1 MAPAI
6 VALIWLGML
15 TGVSFL
21 ATPVKFIVQD
31 LSLPVA
37 LQVGQATFDL
47 FARVEWGLAAALVA
61 TSGLAWRQRPLTLV
75 LVLAI
80 AGVVAVQAVWL
91 LPALDARV
99 DQIVAG
105 VTPAASSH
113 HMLYASLEAAKAL
126 LLAAAAFLALR
137 RAGPTGLDAGALV
150 QTENS

>member
-15 TGVSFL
+15 IGVSFL

>member
-15 TGVSFL
+15 IGVSFL

-61 TSGLAWRQRPLTLV
+61 TSGRAWRQRPLTLV

>member
-6 VALIWLGML
+6 IALIWLGML
-15 TGVSFL
+15 VGVSFL
-21 ATPVKFIVQD
+21 ATPVKFVVQD

-61 TSGLAWRQRPLTLV
+61 TSGLAWRQRPLTRV

>member
-15 TGVSFL
+15 IGVSFL

-80 AGVVAVQAVWL
+80 ASVVAVQAVWL

>member
-1 MAPAI
+1 
-6 VALIWLGML
+6 ML
-15 TGVSFL
+15 VGVSFL
-21 ATPVKFIVQD
+21 ATPVKFVVQD

-61 TSGLAWRQRPLTLV
+61 TSGLAWRQRPLTRRV

>member
-15 TGVSFL
+15 IGVSFL

-105 VTPAASSH
+105 VTPEASSH